1 MSLRKIIQFSLIIQ
15 MKQVLLRVGLLF
27 CALGLANCSFGRKKE
42 WSATSQSRNS
52 AIIVNGSAVPPANLP
67 HPVLRAITAGNRIHG
82 KPYRRGGG
90 HKNFEDRA
98 YDCSGTVS
106 YLLHH
111 AGLLSA
117 PTTSEAL
124 RKFGEKGEGKWI
136 TVYAKDGHTFISVAG
151 LRMDTGY
158 NGSRTGPRWTA
169 KSRPIKGYVA
179 RHPRGL

>member
-1 MSLRKIIQFSLIIQ
+1 MKRFSLQ
-15 MKQVLLRVGLLF
+15 LCLLLF
-27 CALGLANCSFGRKKE
+27 AGVLASCSLGRKKE
-42 WSATSQSRNS
+42 WVSKSEPGNT
-52 AIIVNGSAVPPANLP
+52 AIILNGKAVPPANLP
-67 HPVLRAITAGNRIHG
+67 HPVLKAITAGNRIHG
-82 KPYRRGGG
+82 KPYRMGGG
-90 HKNFEDRA
+90 HKSFEDKA

-117 PTTSEAL
+117 PTTSDAF

-158 NGSRTGPRWTA
+158 NGSRTGPRWST
-169 KSRPIKGYVA
+169 KSRPTKGYVA
-179 RHPRGL
+179 RHPPGL